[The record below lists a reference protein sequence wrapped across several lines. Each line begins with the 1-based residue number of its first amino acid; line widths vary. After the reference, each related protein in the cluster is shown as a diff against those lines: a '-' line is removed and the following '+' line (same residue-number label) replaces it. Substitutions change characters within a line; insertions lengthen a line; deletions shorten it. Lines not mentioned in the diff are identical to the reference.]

1 MEYKDIRE
9 NLEEMMNDNYKDF
22 IKALVSIEK
31 GVNDEKALEE
41 VYVLFMIKDTTGLLN
56 DDFDYMIDDMKEQG
70 KIVENTNELE
80 EKDDLINLVGNIAG
94 KVENLE
100 RENANGEK
108 FKVSNFSIVSKDDD
122 GNKIYTNCS
131 AYGDKTKD
139 LENLKKGD
147 FVKIFGQVKTSID
160 SNGKEHKNVR
170 ILSSKLLKAKEQV
183 KSQDKDK
190 KSILRQIKSF
200 KTDDKAKSNKKDHSK
215 GAER

>member
-31 GVNDEKALEE
+31 GVNYEKALEE

-80 EKDDLINLVGNIAG
+80 EKDDLINLVVNIADE
-94 KVENLE
+94 VENLE
-100 RENANGEK
+100 RENANGKK
-108 FKVSNFSIVSKDDD
+108 FKVSNFSLVSKDDD
-122 GNKIYTNCS
+122 RNKVYTNCS

-139 LENLKKGD
+139 LENLKQGD

-160 SNGKEHKNVR
+160 NNGKEHKNVH

-183 KSQDKDK
+183 KRVKT
-190 KSILRQIKSF
+190 RIKSPY
-200 KTDDKAKSNKKDHSK
+200 
-215 GAER
+215 